1 MTLEDANIYM
11 SVKDKP
17 CINYDSAVNG
27 DKLTIVI
34 KGECALN
41 SAEGIMTDS
50 AFSGTI
56 ELTGDGYLYLRGRND
71 DDAGN
76 TAKDTLVMKMIIGS
90 TVYTVN
96 DKAYN
101 GDAAPV
107 IIDDRILVPIRVI
120 NETFGGSAAWD
131 NATRT
136 VTLKIDNK
144 TITLQMGKTLDKYGV
159 APMIIG
165 NRTYVPIRFVADELG
180 ATTLWLE
187 QTKTVVI
194 EK

>member
-1 MTLEDANIYM
+1 M
-11 SVKDKP
+11 
-17 CINYDSAVNG
+17 
-27 DKLTIVI
+27 
-34 KGECALN
+34 
-41 SAEGIMTDS
+41 
-50 AFSGTI
+50 
-56 ELTGDGYLYLRGRND
+56 
-71 DDAGN
+71 
-76 TAKDTLVMKMIIGS
+76 MKMIIGS

-144 TITLQMGKTLDKYGV
+144 TITMQIGKTLDKYGV

-165 NRTYVPIRFVADELG
+165 DRTYVPIRFVADELG